1 MGLAPW
7 GNQVHRIQSAKEQDP
22 STASASAEAT
32 AGVQGMLATLATR
45 KGWSVQDAPSEK
57 FNSANLRPR
66 SRGGERVVCWQSVG
80 KSAVALS
87 CNNLID

>member
-32 AGVQGMLATLATR
+32 AGGSRDARDPCHTLDR
-45 KGWSVQDAPSEK
+45 KGWSVHDMPSEK

-66 SRGGERVVCWQSVG
+66 SRDGERVVCWQGVG
-80 KSAVALS
+80 DLR
-87 CNNLID
+87 LR

>member
-32 AGVQGMLATLATR
+32 AGVQGMLATPATPWIER
-45 KGWSVQDAPSEK
+45 VGAFMIRPLK
-57 FNSANLRPR
+57 NSIPPTSGHARAAARESFAGKALGNLRLR
-66 SRGGERVVCWQSVG
+66 
-80 KSAVALS
+80 
-87 CNNLID
+87 